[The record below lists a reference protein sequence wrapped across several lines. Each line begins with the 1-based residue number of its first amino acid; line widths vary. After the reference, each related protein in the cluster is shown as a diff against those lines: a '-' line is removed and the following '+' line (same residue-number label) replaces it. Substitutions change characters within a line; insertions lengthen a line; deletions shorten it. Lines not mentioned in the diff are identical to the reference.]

1 MKTEGLFSVACLPRV
16 SARISQSMC
25 TFLLQGLLSQE
36 PGSGKWAGMDPFVPQ
51 MDAMVTATHK
61 GEGEGGGGMF
71 APSS

>member
-1 MKTEGLFSVACLPRV
+1 M

-25 TFLLQGLLSQE
+25 TVLLQGLLSQE

-61 GEGEGGGGMF
+61 GGGRCLRPQVKHLPGT
-71 APSS
+71 ACPDITVK